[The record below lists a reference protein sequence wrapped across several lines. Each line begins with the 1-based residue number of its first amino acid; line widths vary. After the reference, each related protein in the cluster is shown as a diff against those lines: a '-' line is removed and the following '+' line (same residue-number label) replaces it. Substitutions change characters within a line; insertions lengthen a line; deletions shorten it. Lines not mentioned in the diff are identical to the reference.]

1 MFVQSCIDLHRY
13 VNIGRDL
20 THMPS
25 KLISIGKASK
35 LLGVSI
41 DSLRRWDK
49 TRRLSSV
56 RNGPRGHRYYRQ
68 IDIDVF
74 LRDVVALVRQWA
86 GAEAGITPEQDVY
99 CQTRDIFQARLEK
112 LQSDLAMPLLSA
124 IAGEIGNNSF
134 DHNLG
139 NWPDITGVY
148 FSYDLGNRVIVLADR
163 GQGILTTLKRVKPEL
178 TNDGDALRVAFTE
191 TISGRL
197 PEARGNGLK
206 FVRDVIVRNQFALVF
221 ETGNARLF
229 LKENDKEIIITSAEK
244 HIRGCL
250 AIIRF
255 ENLT

>member
-1 MFVQSCIDLHRY
+1 
-13 VNIGRDL
+13 
-20 THMPS
+20 MPS
-25 KLISIGKASK
+25 KLISIGKAAK

-49 TRRLSSV
+49 THRLPSV
-56 RNGPRGHRYYRQ
+56 RNGPKGHRYYRQ
-68 IDIDVF
+68 TDIDVF
-74 LRDVVALVRQWA
+74 LRDIVALAKQWA
-86 GAEAGITPEQDVY
+86 RAETGITPEQDVY

-112 LQSDLAMPLLSA
+112 LQSSLQRAVHSTAVSLLSA

-139 NWPDITGVY
+139 NWPDITGIY

-163 GQGILTTLKRVKPEL
+163 GQGILATLKRVRPAL
-178 TNDGDALRVAFTE
+178 TNDDDALKVAFTE

-206 FVRDVIVRNQFALVF
+206 FVRDVIVENPFTLDF
-221 ETGNARLF
+221 ETGNAHLF

-244 HIRGCL
+244 YTRGCL

-255 ENLT
+255 ENLI